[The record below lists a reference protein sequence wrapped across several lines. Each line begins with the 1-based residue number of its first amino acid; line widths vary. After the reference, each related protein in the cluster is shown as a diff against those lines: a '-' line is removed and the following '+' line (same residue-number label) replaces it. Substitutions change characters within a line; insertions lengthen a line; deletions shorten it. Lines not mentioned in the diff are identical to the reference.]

1 MTTPLWDKSF
11 CSSRHRC
18 YGVIW
23 LPELRAGE
31 SDTGMTTQAVARRWQ
46 KNVIKARK
54 LPCHLPV
61 LSAIDGAG
69 LKIDM
74 KFWEQQRAM
83 WWGPFLRIQASVAK
97 QGKAREGCHAA
108 GSRVIHLLQKSVV
121 YCAAMEKQETTGM
134 GKSIKQTSTDNQSKK
149 YERDLNEPSRKNWLP
164 LILCGSLDQEMF

>member
-11 CSSRHRC
+11 CSSGHRC
-18 YGVIW
+18 SGVIW

-46 KNVIKARK
+46 RNVIKTRK

-61 LSAIDGAG
+61 LSATDSAG

-74 KFWEQQRAM
+74 KFGNSRELCDEGHSSGFKPR
-83 WWGPFLRIQASVAK
+83 FLSRGK
-97 QGKAREGCHAA
+97 QGKGPRWFICYRSLWCTVRWWRNRRHRNGK
-108 GSRVIHLLQKSVV
+108 IHQ
-121 YCAAMEKQETTGM
+121 ANP
-134 GKSIKQTSTDNQSKK
+134 TDNQSKK

-164 LILCGSLDQEMF
+164 LTLCGSLDQEMF